1 MMAIITVSDP
11 AAVLLGTHHWRD
23 HLWAGLERAAARLYG
38 RHF

>member
-11 AAVLLGTHHWRD
+11 AAVLLGTHRWRD